1 MNSPVKKFFDG
12 VKLFGA
18 KFQSHRDKRKSLL
31 DDTAVQEIAYMA
43 YTLGKQ
49 DIFESHEDRNTTQ
62 LIVYLKQIL

>member
-12 VKLFGA
+12 VKLFGT

-49 DIFESHEDRNTTQ
+49 DIF
-62 LIVYLKQIL
+62 